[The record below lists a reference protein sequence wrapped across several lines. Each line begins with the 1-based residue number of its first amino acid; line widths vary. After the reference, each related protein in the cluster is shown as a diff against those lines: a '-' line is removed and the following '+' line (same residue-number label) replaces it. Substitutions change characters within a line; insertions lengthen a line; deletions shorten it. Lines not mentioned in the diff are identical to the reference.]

1 MKDLELK
8 DILERQVES
17 FTKISVYLNGQ
28 WQFATLVN
36 PIAVDNNQSFYRIDY
51 KFGLAKSSQEN
62 PKKFSLFGNPGD
74 YVAIDN
80 VGIYSLV
87 KKDQY
92 KQLFNSK
99 SIGQSSVVPTQT
111 STNATPTTSA
121 SLKNPN
127 YITEVVKGLAPKTSN
142 STTVQKTQ
150 DKPKQSYT
158 PKQKASKPAGGST
171 CTNCGGY

>member
-8 DILERQVES
+8 DILARQVES

-28 WQFATLVN
+28 WQFATIVN

-51 KFGLAKSSQEN
+51 KFGLVKSSQNN
-62 PKKFSLFGNPGD
+62 PKKLSLFGNPGD

-92 KQLFNSK
+92 KQLLNSK

-127 YITEVVKGLAPKTSN
+127 YITEVVKGSAPKTSN

-158 PKQKASKPAGGST
+158 PKQKSSKPTGGST